1 MSYQSS
7 DDSITSPN
15 VKIPN
20 LTVPLIFN
28 VVEFLLIAGSIVGFA
43 IAFLNSTEPNTVIY
57 AVTASVVLIFLILL
71 IRKLSNAYGRS
82 TKQID
87 NQRKAQLYSYLF
99 GDAAKDDS
107 INIIRG
113 RAIQYSQDLID
124 DYKDTRRNAR
134 NTYYIF
140 QLSTIILSGVTPIL
154 VVLNQTDANAPWLRW
169 LSVLFPAIASIVT
182 SISTSFPFQKKWVN
196 ANIAVELLEAEQEK
210 FILGVTLPYRFYD
223 LPDETQ
229 RKQKVQESVENFITQ
244 ANTIHL
250 KQFQGSSQSDAAR
263 QGAEEATKAE
273 TVKAETVKAETA
285 KAETAISN

>member
-7 DDSITSPN
+7 SNSVPSPN
-15 VKIPN
+15 IKMPD

-28 VVEFLLIAGSIVGFA
+28 VVEFVLIACCIFGFA
-43 IAFLNSTEPNTVIY
+43 IAFLFSTEQNTVIY
-57 AVTASVVLIFLILL
+57 AVAASVVLIFLILL
-71 IRKLSNAYGRS
+71 IRKLSNIYVRS

-87 NQRKAQLYSYLF
+87 NQRKAQLYSCLF
-99 GDAAKDDS
+99 GDSEKDDS

-113 RAIQYSQDLID
+113 RAIQYCQEMID
-124 DYKDTRRNAR
+124 EYRDTRRNSR

-154 VVLNQTDANAPWLRW
+154 VLLDQTDANAPWLRS

-196 ANIAVELLEAEQEK
+196 ANTAVELLEAEQEK

-223 LPDETQ
+223 LPDEAQ
-229 RKQKVQESVENFITQ
+229 RKQKVQESVENFINQ
-244 ANTIHL
+244 VNTIHL
-250 KQFQGSSQSDAAR
+250 KQFQGSSQPEAK
-263 QGAEEATKAE
+263 QGEGDATKAE
-273 TVKAETVKAETA
+273 TAR
-285 KAETAISN
+285 SN